1 MIACVPSL
9 IHSPKSVRPCSY
21 MPRPDVR
28 LRAWACLHT
37 PGAELLN
44 STAAAP
50 GYPRRCWPCTRTC
63 PQAPHAMPTRM
74 IAPCTATYHK
84 VLFRRFEAERG
95 HAFEKVGQ
103 VDGADLL
110 LIERAEQVDD
120 P

>member
-1 MIACVPSL
+1 
-9 IHSPKSVRPCSY
+9 
-21 MPRPDVR
+21 
-28 LRAWACLHT
+28 
-37 PGAELLN
+37 
-44 STAAAP
+44 
-50 GYPRRCWPCTRTC
+50 
-63 PQAPHAMPTRM
+63 MPTRM